1 MVPPDPLIARP
12 AQGSTPRSHAD
23 AAASSIGTRLQA
35 NPPVIAGGRGDST
48 SLLARVTTRVVETQ
62 SAPVAQVPTVTST
75 STADGFQFTVSC
87 PTEPVSN
94 LRCLLEGSQ
103 DLVTWTKVMVR
114 ANENGTMS
122 LASAW
127 KSTEPLSS
135 EVVSLKGWG
144 IHGNAGRT
152 A

>member
-1 MVPPDPLIARP
+1 
-12 AQGSTPRSHAD
+12 
-23 AAASSIGTRLQA
+23 
-35 NPPVIAGGRGDST
+35 
-48 SLLARVTTRVVETQ
+48 LARVTTRVVETQ

-87 PTEPVSN
+87 PTEPVPN

-114 ANENGTMS
+114 ANENGTMA

-127 KSTEPLSS
+127 KSTEPLHP
-135 EVVSLKGWG
+135 EWYP
-144 IHGNAGRT
+144 
-152 A
+152 